1 MAFTFKQFHIDD
13 FGCGMP
19 VSTDAVILGAWAP
32 LSDAQ
37 NILDIGAGSGLLS
50 LMATQRSN
58 AKVTSIELD
67 DTAVNACQKNFEASP
82 WTSRLTV
89 KHSSVQEFSKQHQES
104 EESLFDHI
112 ICNPPYFKGGTQSQN
127 RLRAQARHTDTL
139 DFCALLEAI
148 GSLLAP
154 NGTASLILPSQSMS
168 EFGLVLA
175 DSSLEFSQV
184 TDISDSQRKTPH
196 RHLFTLCH
204 KSTDASAKPNEGA
217 TEHFCIKE
225 LDGSYTEEM
234 KLLIT
239 GFYLKY

>member
-32 LSDAQ
+32 LSDAN

-58 AKVTSIELD
+58 ANLTSVELD
-67 DTAVNACQKNFEASP
+67 PTAVSACQKNFAASP
-82 WTSRLTV
+82 WSSRLTV
-89 KHSSVQEFSKQHQES
+89 MHSSVQAFSRQHLASTQP
-104 EESLFDHI
+104 LFDHI

-139 DFCALLEAI
+139 NFCALLEAI

-154 NGTASLILPSQSMS
+154 NGSASLILPSQSMS
-168 EFGLVLA
+168 EFELELA
-175 DSSLEFSQV
+175 GSSLNFSQI
-184 TDISDSQRKTPH
+184 TDISDSQRKKPH

-204 KSTDASAKPNEGA
+204 KTPSISPKSDDIP

-234 KLLIT
+234 KQLIT

>member
-89 KHSSVQEFSKQHQES
+89 KHSSVQDFSKLHQQTQGA
-104 EESLFDHI
+104 LFDHI

-175 DSSLEFSQV
+175 DSSLEFNQV

-204 KSTDASAKPNEGA
+204 KSADASAKPNDVV

-225 LDGSYTEEM
+225 LDGSYTDEM

>member
-32 LSDAQ
+32 LTDAQ
-37 NILDIGAGSGLLS
+37 SILDFGAGSGLLS
-50 LMATQRSN
+50 LMATQRSE
-58 AKVTSIELD
+58 AKVTSVELD
-67 DTAVNACQKNFEASP
+67 DTAVNACQKNFAASP
-82 WTSRLTV
+82 WNSRLRV
-89 KHSSVQEFSKQHQES
+89 MHSSVQEFSKQYLETKGS
-104 EESLFDHI
+104 RFDHI

-154 NGTASLILPSQSMS
+154 QGTASLILPSQSMS
-168 EFGLVLA
+168 EFELELA
-175 DSSLEFSQV
+175 ESPLEFSQV

-204 KSTDASAKPNEGA
+204 KNSDALAKSGEIV

-225 LDGSYTEEM
+225 LDGSYTQEM
-234 KLLIT
+234 KQLIT